1 LLRLAAVLVISGPGI
16 GAGGCRAEPPGVGAQ
31 RPVADL
37 LHWPVPAAPALASPQ
52 PVLWVSLAAQLRG
65 PGDLYLD
72 SAAGSLRLRD
82 ATGVQLEAPQLALRW
97 TRQSLARPLRIRRL
111 VLGPFASYESASAVA
126 TRWRLAGAQ
135 PLVARAG
142 DWEVWASAASPALPG
157 QRPRLLERSETWA
170 WQPALRR
177 AGRWQPLQGPLQLAA
192 PGGLRWKGGT
202 YAGSFRL
209 QADAHGGW
217 TLVEQVPLERYLL
230 GVVPLEIGAGAPPAA
245 LAAQAVLAR
254 TWAIANQRR
263 FSVDGYH
270 LCTDTQCQVYGD
282 PGVVAPALRRAILA
296 SGGRVLA
303 WQGQPIH
310 AVYHASNGGV
320 AAGFEESWDGAP
332 LPYLRPQLDG
342 PPSGTRPL
350 ALPLDQ
356 AAVTVLLGRSSGFY
370 GFEHPSFRWQRVL
383 DANALAAALGPG
395 APDLGL
401 PSRIAVLERGASG
414 RVTALEIRGATRV
427 VLRRDAIRRSIR
439 QLPSTLF
446 NVEALGPGRW
456 RFVGGGYGHGAGL
469 SQAGAIDLAARG
481 WSMERILQ
489 RYYPGTQLLP
499 LTGLS
504 RSEP

>member
-1 LLRLAAVLVISGPGI
+1 
-16 GAGGCRAEPPGVGAQ
+16 
-31 RPVADL
+31 
-37 LHWPVPAAPALASPQ
+37 
-52 PVLWVSLAAQLRG
+52 
-65 PGDLYLD
+65 
-72 SAAGSLRLRD
+72 
-82 ATGVQLEAPQLALRW
+82 
-97 TRQSLARPLRIRRL
+97 
-111 VLGPFASYESASAVA
+111 
-126 TRWRLAGAQ
+126 
-135 PLVARAG
+135 
-142 DWEVWASAASPALPG
+142 
-157 QRPRLLERSETWA
+157 
-170 WQPALRR
+170 
-177 AGRWQPLQGPLQLAA
+177 
-192 PGGLRWKGGT
+192 
-202 YAGSFRL
+202 
-209 QADAHGGW
+209 
-217 TLVEQVPLERYLL
+217 
-230 GVVPLEIGAGAPPAA
+230 
-245 LAAQAVLAR
+245 
-254 TWAIANQRR
+254 
-263 FSVDGYH
+263 
-270 LCTDTQCQVYGD
+270 
-282 PGVVAPALRRAILA
+282 VAPALRRAILA

-356 AAVTVLLGRSSGFY
+356 AAVTLLLGRSSGFY

-401 PSRIAVLERGASG
+401 PSRIAVLERGA
-414 RVTALEIRGATRV
+414 TRV
-427 VLRRDAIRRSIR
+427 VLRRDAIRRTIR

-489 RYYPGTQLLP
+489 HYYPGTQLLP

>member
-1 LLRLAAVLVISGPGI
+1 
-16 GAGGCRAEPPGVGAQ
+16 
-31 RPVADL
+31 
-37 LHWPVPAAPALASPQ
+37 
-52 PVLWVSLAAQLRG
+52 
-65 PGDLYLD
+65 
-72 SAAGSLRLRD
+72 
-82 ATGVQLEAPQLALRW
+82 
-97 TRQSLARPLRIRRL
+97 
-111 VLGPFASYESASAVA
+111 
-126 TRWRLAGAQ
+126 
-135 PLVARAG
+135 
-142 DWEVWASAASPALPG
+142 
-157 QRPRLLERSETWA
+157 
-170 WQPALRR
+170 
-177 AGRWQPLQGPLQLAA
+177 
-192 PGGLRWKGGT
+192 
-202 YAGSFRL
+202 
-209 QADAHGGW
+209 
-217 TLVEQVPLERYLL
+217 
-230 GVVPLEIGAGAPPAA
+230 
-245 LAAQAVLAR
+245 
-254 TWAIANQRR
+254 
-263 FSVDGYH
+263 
-270 LCTDTQCQVYGD
+270 
-282 PGVVAPALRRAILA
+282 VAPALRRAILA

-370 GFEHPSFRWQRVL
+370 GFEHPSFRWRRVL
-383 DANALAAALGPG
+383 DANALAAALEPG

-414 RVTALEIRGATRV
+414 RVMALEIRGAQPAGPQPAGPQPAGSKGATRV
-427 VLRRDAIRRSIR
+427 VLRRDAIRRTLR

-446 NVEALGPGRW
+446 NVEPLGAGRW

-489 RYYPGTQLLP
+489 HYYPGTQLLP